1 MGQRE
6 ISDVTPDS
14 QAANLAAMDT
24 EWALL
29 GTCIQDAGCA
39 EKAAA
44 LPPEC
49 FTTQTT
55 KAMHKAIMELS
66 AAGTIDALTVADAM
80 RRQGIVEPENAVM
93 QAMSAGYL
101 PSMFDEYAAILDR
114 YRMRRT
120 LSSLGWQM
128 WQEARNDA
136 ASPDA
141 MVAEVLS
148 KLGEGVKSGSQ
159 LYTTETSLMDFYD
172 WLYRTDDHLTGTGL
186 PDLDK
191 IIGGFQPGQFIVL
204 AARPKVGKSALATF
218 MAEQAAKHGK
228 QVLFVSLE
236 MGRIEIM
243 QRRVAMESGVDLS
256 VINRRQPSTSDSVA
270 ISAAVGMVA
279 QRKITY
285 DEGAFTPCRVA
296 RSARE
301 MKPKG
306 LDLIVI
312 DYLQLMSSDTKAKGR
327 TEEVSAITRRL
338 KQLAME
344 LDVPILALSQFNRQS
359 EMGSYHRMPAISELR
374 DSGSIEQDAN
384 MVLILH
390 EPEEPPEHQQ
400 DQWQHYHACQMVGK
414 TYMWLNVAAN
424 RQGPTGLIELCFDK
438 PHVQFTCFDKG
449 GGQA

>member
-1 MGQRE
+1 MGQRDFP
-6 ISDVTPDS
+6 DVTPDS
-14 QAANLAAMDT
+14 QTENLAAVDT

-29 GTCIQDAGCA
+29 GTCFQDAGCA
-39 EKAAA
+39 AKAAA
-44 LPPEC
+44 LPSGC
-49 FTTQTT
+49 FTQTAA
-55 KAMHKAIMELS
+55 KAMHKAITELS

-80 RRQGIVEPENAVM
+80 RRQGIETPENAVM
-93 QAMSAGYL
+93 HAMSAGYL

-120 LSSLGWQM
+120 LSSLGWTM

-141 MVAEVLS
+141 VVAEALS
-148 KLGEGVKSGSQ
+148 KLSEGVKSGSQ
-159 LYTTETSLMDFYD
+159 LYTTETSLLDFYD

-191 IIGGFQPGQFIVL
+191 IIGGFQPGQLIVL
-204 AARPKVGKSALATF
+204 AARPKVGKSALAAF

-256 VINRRQPSTSDSVA
+256 VINRRQPSTEDSLA
-270 ISAAVGMVA
+270 IAGAVGQLN
-279 QRKITY
+279 QRRITY
-285 DEGAFTPCRVA
+285 DEGAFTPYRVA

-301 MKPKG
+301 LLPKG
-306 LDLIVI
+306 LDLIII
-312 DYLQLMSSDTKAKGR
+312 DYLQLMSSDTKTKGR
-327 TEEVSAITRRL
+327 TEEVSAITRSL

-359 EMGSYHRMPAISELR
+359 EMGSYRRMPAISELR
-374 DSGSIEQDAN
+374 ESGSIEQDAN

-390 EPEEPPEHQQ
+390 EPEEPPEHQK
-400 DQWQHYHACQMVGK
+400 DQWQHYHACQMAG
-414 TYMWLNVAAN
+414 TSYMWLNVAAN
-424 RQGPTGLIELCFDK
+424 RQGPTGLIELSFDK
-438 PHVQFTCFDKG
+438 PHVRFTCFDKG
-449 GGQA
+449 GRA